1 MQASEH
7 RKLWEERVQQ
17 WRASVLSQHAFA
29 IEQGWPTRQTNYWIR
44 KLCSDVS
51 DARPQSVPVAV
62 KRGNPVEPVPAVT
75 LYGANGWRV
84 EIAAGQNT
92 AWLADLLRRLA

>member
-7 RKLWEERVQQ
+7 RKLWEGRVQQ
-17 WRASVLSQHAFA
+17 WRGSGLSQRAFA

-51 DARPQSVPVAV
+51 DATPQLVPVSV
-62 KRGNPVEPVPAVT
+62 KRGSPAETVPAVT
-75 LYGANGWRV
+75 LHGANGWRV
-84 EIAAGQNT
+84 EIAAGQSA